1 MASDYSKYKLY
12 RKYKT
17 EDGVNYTPLDEYQ
30 ALYESGGGVDCDC
43 GYRLTKYVDYEPME
57 YKCSSEIDSNWGDL
71 KDIHSFK
78 TIRIDTNNYSFTPTY
93 LTIKEMDELLV
104 NDNNRGYGK
113 YQFQTTRFD
122 ATGLE
127 GKELRMIG
135 KECSSSVYNRIVY
148 EVDNV
153 YIEDFGKDVPESAI
167 TKIDDNIYEYTWSHP
182 FYVCER
188 CSISDITS
196 VSAKTSDYIS
206 FDIVGTSSI
215 INVYNENKY
224 GISLSKGEIYDNG
237 AVIDIT
243 SLLEVSDGVY
253 EYTFSTTLTKS
264 NIYISEELENR
275 IKVLDYNNIYVRQN
289 LIEYCPD
296 DERYD
301 KVLDDEHYD
310 FRDITPCECGNY
322 TTKWVEETDKI
333 YTADEV
339 ENAVY
344 VTYCSGRTQSTSSS
358 YSSEYEGNYLNK
370 ISFAYISYNYVEFKS
385 KTNKITFYKESGTGI
400 NYVNYGQIF
409 VDGKLVD
416 AEDVKFITYNLEGD
430 ENTIHTLTF
439 GGIGT
444 YNPGTFYFNAVY
456 EGGEF
461 YSKTL
466 YKMCGDEII
475 GVLGRTYLLKQ

>member
-1 MASDYSKYKLY
+1 MANDYSKYKLY

-30 ALYESGGGVDCDC
+30 AVYESGGGVDCDC

-57 YKCSSEIDSNWGDL
+57 YKCSSEIDSNWVDL
-71 KDIHSFK
+71 KDNIYSFK

-113 YQFQTTRFD
+113 YQFQTIRFD

-135 KECSSSVYNRIVY
+135 NDCKSSIYNKIVY

-153 YIEDFGKDVPESAI
+153 YIVDFGLDAPKSAI

-206 FDIVGTSSI
+206 FNLVSNSGTI
-215 INVYNENKY
+215 YVYNENKY
-224 GISLSKGEIYDNG
+224 GISLSKGKIYDNG

-253 EYTFSTTLTKS
+253 EYTFSTILTKS

-275 IKVLDYNNIYVRQN
+275 IKVLNYNNIYVRQK

-310 FRDITPCECGNY
+310 YRDITPCDCGNY
-322 TTKWVEETDKI
+322 TYKTFDETDKT

-344 VTYCSGRTQSTSSS
+344 LTDAD
-358 YSSEYEGNYLNK
+358 GNDSLQY
-370 ISFAYISYNYVEFKS
+370 IDEIAFSFGTNNNFIYFKS
-385 KTNKITFYKESGTGI
+385 KTNKITFYKLSGNGQ
-400 NYVNYGQIF
+400 NQVNYGKLF
-409 VDGKLVD
+409 VDNILVD
-416 AEDVKFITYNLEGD
+416 TTNVYEITYDLEGD
-430 ENTIHTLTF
+430 ENTIHTIHYSGRGST
-439 GGIGT
+439 
-444 YNPGTFYFNAVY
+444 NPGTFHINSVIKGFT
-456 EGGEF
+456 F
-461 YSKTL
+461 YPKTT
-466 YKMCGDEII
+466 YKMCGDEKIE
-475 GVLGRTYLLKQ
+475 VFSKSYYKK